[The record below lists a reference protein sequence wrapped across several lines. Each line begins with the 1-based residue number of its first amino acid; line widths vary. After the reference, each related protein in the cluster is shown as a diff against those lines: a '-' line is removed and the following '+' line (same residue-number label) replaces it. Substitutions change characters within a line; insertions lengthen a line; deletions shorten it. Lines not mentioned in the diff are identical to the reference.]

1 MNSKKTILVVDDDD
15 LSRQA
20 MCFILEGLGFE
31 SINFGSAQEVLKSIT
46 GKKIDL
52 ALLDIMMP
60 NMNGYELLKQMKESD
75 EFKTV
80 PVIMVTAKDA
90 DSEVLEGYKYGAD
103 YYITKP
109 FTSKQLEYG
118 VRLYIPEDDVS
129 LKSPTLKPTDPK
141 S

>member
-1 MNSKKTILVVDDDD
+1 MPRKKTILVVDDDE

-20 MCFILEGLGFE
+20 MSFILEGLGFE
-31 SINFGSAQEVLKSIT
+31 TIQFTSATEVMKGIH
-46 GKKIDL
+46 GKIIDL

-60 NMNGYELLKQMKESD
+60 NMNGYELLKQLRESD
-75 EFKTV
+75 EFKKL

-118 VRLYIPEDDVS
+118 VKLYISDGDDNA
-129 LKSPTLKPTDPK
+129 
-141 S
+141 